1 MQHCIDDS
9 LVVYHVYTYF
19 YIFTYILFFSLPL
32 DSPIAVIGDASAS
45 MQVAIKTSSIIAG
58 LLSAITQAK
67 LSFFNTK
74 VITPDKNPESI
85 EEVSLLGNVVS
96 SPYTWVKYICETV
109 ALLVLIIFFDNFG
122 T

>member
-1 MQHCIDDS
+1 MSAHGS
-9 LVVYHVYTYF
+9 H
-19 YIFTYILFFSLPL
+19 
-32 DSPIAVIGDASAS
+32 IGDASAS

-85 EEVSLLGNVVS
+85 EEVLFN
-96 SPYTWVKYICETV
+96 KKKI
-109 ALLVLIIFFDNFG
+109 A
-122 T
+122 

>member
-1 MQHCIDDS
+1 MFF
-9 LVVYHVYTYF
+9 F
-19 YIFTYILFFSLPL
+19 YCSLPL

-85 EEVSLLGNVVS
+85 EEVLFN
-96 SPYTWVKYICETV
+96 KKKI
-109 ALLVLIIFFDNFG
+109 A
-122 T
+122 